1 MKLAIVTAC
10 PNGMVTS
17 VLCARLLDAAA
28 QRQGWS
34 TSVEVH
40 DEAHP
45 ERQLSAATLEAAEWV
60 LVVSTGP
67 LDMSRFVGKRVFQSS
82 PSVALQ
88 DVDGVLRRGAEEAQV
103 YVAAAAVAEPA
114 ADVVRPRR
122 PHGRRTRVRCA
133 RIPGCGANAKG
144 TRARPERG
152 HYFGGRGT
160 STERGCL
167 HFRLPLRQALYFDG
181 VLAKCALDSHPR
193 RHCTGGRTRFRGHV

>member
-103 YVAAAAVAEPA
+103 YVAAEAVAEPA
-114 ADVVRPRR
+114 PASKNAPGWWRSPPARPAWPTPLWPPR
-122 PHGRRTRVRCA
+122 PCSRPPSAWVTSCKWK
-133 RIPGCGANAKG
+133 P
-144 TRARPERG
+144 RARWARAI
-152 HYFGGRGT
+152 R
-160 STERGCL
+160 
-167 HFRLPLRQALYFDG
+167 
-181 VLAKCALDSHPR
+181 
-193 RHCTGGRTRFRGHV
+193 

>member
-45 ERQLSAATLEAAEWV
+45 ERQLSSATLEAAEWV

-114 ADVVRPRR
+114 PASKKRAPAGGCHRLPDRR
-122 PHGRRTRVRCA
+122 GPYLH
-133 RIPGCGANAKG
+133 
-144 TRARPERG
+144 
-152 HYFGGRGT
+152 GGRGLAT
-160 STERGCL
+160 DC
-167 HFRLPLRQALYFDG
+167 QAPGL
-181 VLAKCALDSHPR
+181 
-193 RHCTGGRTRFRGHV
+193 